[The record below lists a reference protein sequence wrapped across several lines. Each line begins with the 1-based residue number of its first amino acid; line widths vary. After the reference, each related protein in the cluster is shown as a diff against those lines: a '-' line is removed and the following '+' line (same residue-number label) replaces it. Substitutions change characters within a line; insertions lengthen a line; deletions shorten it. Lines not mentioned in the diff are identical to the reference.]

1 MTDAAKQPKNA
12 AKRELQ
18 IMGILNVTPDSF
30 SDGGKFVDASRAV
43 DHALRMIDDGADII
57 DVGPESTRPG
67 SQPVSNDEQIHRA
80 VPVIETIRK
89 TNTSVEISI
98 DTQSAAVAQAA
109 LDAGANIVND
119 ICALRGDDA
128 MASLVAQ
135 RKCGIILMHMQGTPA
150 TMQHNPTY
158 TDVVTESIAFLRERC
173 DVAMDAGI
181 KKDKIVVDPGIG
193 FGKTTAHNLEI
204 MHRLGEYQSLG
215 VDVLLGASRKRFL
228 DEIAPGT
235 SKPDERLA
243 GSLACVARAIQTGV
257 RIVRVHDVAETRQF
271 VSAIRSLLP

>member
-1 MTDAAKQPKNA
+1 MTTRANQPGNTTA
-12 AKRELQ
+12 TDLQ

-30 SDGGKFVDASRAV
+30 SDGGNFVDASRAV
-43 DHALRMIDDGADII
+43 KHALQMIDDGADII

-67 SQPVSNDEQIHRA
+67 SQPVCDDEQINRA
-80 VPVIETIRK
+80 VPVIEAIRK
-89 TNTSVEISI
+89 SNTSIAISI
-98 DTQSAAVAQAA
+98 DTQSARVAKAA

-119 ICALRGDDA
+119 ISALRGDDA
-128 MASLVAQ
+128 MASLVSR

-158 TDVVTESIAFLRERC
+158 TDVVAESIAFLRERC
-173 DVAMDAGI
+173 DFAMDAGI
-181 KKDKIVVDPGIG
+181 ERSRIVVDPGIG

-204 MHRLGEYQSLG
+204 MRRLGEYQSLG

-228 DEIAPGT
+228 DEITPGS

-243 GSLACVARAIQTGV
+243 GSLACVARAIQSGV

-271 VSAIRSLLP
+271 ISAFRSLLP